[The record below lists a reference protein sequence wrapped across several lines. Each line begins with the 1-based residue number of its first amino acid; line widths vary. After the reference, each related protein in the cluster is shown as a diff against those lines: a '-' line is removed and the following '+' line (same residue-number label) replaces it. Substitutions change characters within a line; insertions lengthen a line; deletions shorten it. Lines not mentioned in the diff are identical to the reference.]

1 MTSYQP
7 IGTTKRMNSPLSGN
21 CFTCKA
27 HVYVGDPILLW
38 THNESKERRVY
49 GVLCKDRHPKRFYGN
64 KPATKPAVVRKPATK
79 PATKPKPSITARK
92 TSSPPE
98 LSPELTAEI
107 ASLLKQA
114 EMPVIASFTTAKPAQ
129 QAQPAARK
137 PSTIT
142 LEDFV
147 RAFSKSG
154 ALMTIKWEA

>member
-1 MTSYQP
+1 MTVYKP
-7 IGTTKRMNSPLSGN
+7 IGTTKRVSAPVSGH

-27 HVYVGDPILLW
+27 YVYVGDPILLW
-38 THNESKERRVY
+38 THNVSRERRVY
-49 GVLCKDRHPKRFYGN
+49 GVLCKDRHPKRFYGS
-64 KPATKPAVVRKPATK
+64 KPATKPAA
-79 PATKPKPSITARK
+79 KPKPSITARK
-92 TSSPPE
+92 SSAPPE

-114 EMPVIASFTTAKPAQ
+114 EMPVMASFTTAKPAQ

-137 PSTIT
+137 PSAIT

-154 ALMTIKWEA
+154 ALMTIKCEA